1 MAGLNADRERG
12 VRPSS
17 SEVARRCGVD
27 RHTVSKC
34 WNGGGPSPD
43 DGRHGRPSGFDRHRD
58 EIEGKAALPGVTA
71 KGIHEPLLE
80 RHAGDG
86 PPAPGRD
93 AFTSCL
99 GGRGMAVGRGGAPD
113 AHPRF
118 ETAPGGRLQFDWR
131 GDVTMHDRS
140 GRRHRFDAYT
150 STLGWSRMH
159 CFVRSPT
166 RARDDLLACMA
177 DNIRWL
183 GGVPAEWLT
192 DDMPA
197 VATLSEAFLGHAGGR
212 ARRRPGDGHR
222 GGRGRRRALPARALP
237 PAGEPP
243 ARRAHGVAVPPVGPG
258 GLAPVA
264 AALGSPG
271 GARAVLGAVPAGN
284 GSELSDEAALAA
296 AAGERPGEVRLYLFS
311 SQALREL
318 GIPPPP
324 GARSWARETAS
335 RPARRPP
342 SGPCRPWA
350 GRRGGSRGGRR
361 SPQSRRRTPGQSSWP
376 RASRAPRTRPPRT
389 SRPRLP
395 SWRQETTWRPCQ
407 PMVAVGHVWCP
418 PTWAQA
424 TPADRAWL
432 GDETALP
439 LEGQPSLPECLAGS
453 DGDGGGRRGLTSVPP
468 MRRLA
473 CRRLASRPSWPGT
486 LAALPAP

>member
-1 MAGLNADRERG
+1 MAEPNADRERG

-17 SEVARRCGVD
+17 SEVARRYGVD

-118 ETAPGGRLQFDWR
+118 ETAPGGRLQFDWKE
-131 GDVTMHDRS
+131 DVTMHDRS
-140 GRRHRFDAYT
+140 GRGHRFDAYT

-183 GGVPAEWLT
+183 GGVPRQWLT

-311 SQALREL
+311 GYPAAPRRSLLGARDRLSASTPSPQRPLPPMGWATRRVPRGPAQPPEPKADPWPEL
-318 GIPPPP
+318 VAGGIPCPPNASSAHLATSSAFMASGDDVAAMP
-324 GARSWARETAS
+324 ADGGGGARVV
-335 RPARRPP
+335 PP
-342 SGPCRPWA
+342 DLGAGDACRPRLA
-350 GRRGGSRGGRR
+350 GRRDG
-361 SPQSRRRTPGQSSWP
+361 P
-376 RASRAPRTRPPRT
+376 APRGAAEPPGM
-389 SRPRLP
+389 P
-395 SWRQETTWRPCQ
+395 
-407 PMVAVGHVWCP
+407 
-418 PTWAQA
+418 
-424 TPADRAWL
+424 
-432 GDETALP
+432 
-439 LEGQPSLPECLAGS
+439 
-453 DGDGGGRRGLTSVPP
+453 GGL
-468 MRRLA
+468 
-473 CRRLASRPSWPGT
+473 
-486 LAALPAP
+486 